1 MIEVINQQLNLV
13 LEDLD
18 LITDPYQRSMV
29 RTNLI
34 NALSNLA
41 FDTIEAPKGKEAIK
55 NDTVKEVDAPIE
67 FTAKEEAVAEEVKE
81 EVVEEKPAKKTA
93 SKKKVSAKKEKK
105 EEPAP
110 KEVDV
115 DPNTKSNEPIMYSFL
130 DEDEQEQ
137 QLDVTEAYNLITTE
151 MSDEDRLDLA
161 AAITDAAVAPIYATL
176 TGVSDSML
184 KATLAYQMQQVSL
197 DDINSF
203 IYDLSEEKFDNVYE
217 FVNDSNIEY
226 VTNSI
231 QEALEAG
238 EEEE

>member
-34 NALSNLA
+34 SALSNLA

-55 NDTVKEVDAPIE
+55 NDTAKEVDAPIE
-67 FTAKEEAVAEEVKE
+67 FTAKEETVAE

-93 SKKKVSAKKEKK
+93 TKKKAAAKKEKK

-110 KEVDV
+110 KEIDV
-115 DPNTKSNEPIMYSFL
+115 DPNTKSNEPIMYPFL

-151 MSDEDRLDLA
+151 MSDEDKLDLA

-176 TGVSDSML
+176 TGISDSML

-226 VTNSI
+226 VTSSI